1 MTAYESPPFLAQYR
15 SNSLPVTYTGWP
27 TLTNVQKPRCYGQG
41 VHTCLTRLAARAT
54 PSGELPHCRSM
65 MAWAALSPVFSGEL
79 GAWVYCLNLLHKL
92 LVPVLRPGEVGKGF
106 GQSRNLGRLRRWS
119 ATVCSWTLQGS
130 SGYARASYPTIHFLS
145 RTMPVVRLRKLAAGD
160 LEGHGMGKR
169 PVQSRKCG
177 AYTSASSLRHL
188 HGSCG
193 IHFGNI

>member
-1 MTAYESPPFLAQYR
+1 MLWSRGPYLSDEISRTSHTIWGVATL
-15 SNSLPVTYTGWP
+15 SLNDG
-27 TLTNVQKPRCYGQG
+27 LGSSID
-41 VHTCLTRLAARAT
+41 RL
-54 PSGELPHCRSM
+54 
-65 MAWAALSPVFSGEL
+65 SGEL

-106 GQSRNLGRLRRWS
+106 GHHETLADRAAGLQRFAPGRCKG
-119 ATVCSWTLQGS
+119 V

-169 PVQSRKCG
+169 PVQSRKGG

-188 HGSCG
+188 LGSCG